1 MLSRKL
7 ILSIGVVAL
16 LGSMATAAQAES
28 GKKGSIDLTVKPGA
42 PAIAPQGI
50 AKTLQFDA
58 RRGRWGLTFN
68 VDQPSTRDV
77 QLNDV
82 QAGAYFRITP
92 ALRIGGAV
100 ALGADERAPAFR
112 QTEPVPARPRVRLE
126 TAFKF

>member
-7 ILSIGVVAL
+7 ILSIGVAAL
-16 LGSMATAAQAES
+16 LGSTATAAHAES
-28 GKKGSIDLTVKPGA
+28 KRGSIDQKVKPGA

-112 QTEPVPARPRVRLE
+112 QTEPVPARPRVRLA

>member
-7 ILSIGVVAL
+7 ILSIGVAAL
-16 LGSMATAAQAES
+16 LGSTATAAQAES
-28 GKKGSIDLTVKPGA
+28 KNGSIDLTVKPGA